1 MKFQGSKLFKDGV
14 RWLVGAGVIAVL
26 GTGIILTYIL
36 WINRSNPP
44 VPVRVVTVARQTVE
58 NTINESGVVELV
70 GQQTLKSPTEG
81 AVDQVLV
88 KPGDRV
94 QAGQTLIVLRNPERQ
109 TAPLE
114 QQIKI
119 DQQQATLKRKHQ
131 EIIEAQEQLAAYRK
145 DLEPLIVLQQEGAI
159 ARTEVRDRE
168 DQIRRTE
175 ATLREAQAEAS
186 KARLELERL
195 KVENR
200 RIQQQLQETAITAS
214 TSGIILQINV
224 NNGNGVEFRTDLL
237 TLGNPTQELVRLEIS
252 TVNAAR
258 VKVGQVTRVSVI
270 GPDPEVFA
278 GRIVSISPMAIIPD
292 KEDNT
297 SKSSGQ
303 SSQVVVPTVVRLDR
317 ATHTLLPGS
326 QVNVE
331 IVLESQKNVIALG
344 TEAIQRTEVK
354 PFVWVLDKQGRAQ
367 RRPVKLGLE
376 GLVTVEVVDGLRP
389 EERVILPPDQPLNPG
404 MPVVPKVN

>member
-58 NTINESGVVELV
+58 NIINESGVVELG

-119 DQQQATLKRKHQ
+119 DQQQATLERSRQ

-145 DLEPLIVLQQEGAI
+145 DLEPLKVLQQEGAI

-224 NNGNGVEFRTDLL
+224 NNGDGVEFRTDLL
-237 TLGNPTQELVRLEIS
+237 TLGNPTQELVKLELS
-252 TVNAAR
+252 TLNAAR
-258 VKVGQVTRVSVI
+258 VKAGQLTRVSVI
-270 GPDPEVFA
+270 GPDPEIFT
-278 GRIVSISPMAIIPD
+278 GRVVSISPMAIVPE
-292 KEDNT
+292 KGDNT

-317 ATHTLLPGS
+317 ATRTLLPGS

-344 TEAIQRTEVK
+344 SEAIQRTEAK

-404 MPVVPKVN
+404 MPVVPKDN